1 MAKISQGNALTT
13 PLQQP
18 GAKIQGDGYGLLTA
32 TIVWKADEAAAIN
45 SVINRGS
52 TCPLTSLGTLTA
64 HKYAI
69 SYDALDIATLT
80 VDYVGIDSSFYSGAR
95 TEPQITGSQG
105 LTSENITAH
114 PNFFSLATGFTGS
127 PIAGVGTGTTSP
139 NVPIYATVSLSG
151 GGVEYEGN
159 NGSRFQE
166 QNGNKFLG
174 FKKAQYPGY
183 YGKTNYLAPT
193 SSFSGHFYTTDAAT
207 VTGIRDRVGKTSGTN
222 QFNSIKLVPDYVGTT
237 FTIGTAPNAKNQ
249 LLLAQ
254 VSFEDFGTLYKV
266 QYEVRYN
273 REGYEPETYALS
285 P

>member
-1 MAKISQGNALTT
+1 MARVSQGNPLTS
-13 PLQQP
+13 PIQQP
-18 GAKIQGDGYGLLTA
+18 GGKVQGDGYGLLTA
-32 TIVWKADEAAAIN
+32 TVVWKADESAAIG

-52 TCPLTSLGTLTA
+52 TCPIGTGLGTLTA

-80 VDYVGIDSSFYSGAR
+80 VDYVGIDSSYYSGAR

-114 PNFFSLATGFTGS
+114 PNFFSLATGFSGA
-127 PIAGVGTGTTSP
+127 PIAGVGTGTTS
-139 NVPIYATVSLSG
+139 VPIYASVPIT

-174 FKKAQYPGY
+174 FKKALYPGY
-183 YGKTNYLAPT
+183 YGKTNYLAPQT
-193 SSFSGHFYTTDAAT
+193 SFSGHFYTTNAAN
-207 VTGIRDRVGKTSGTN
+207 VTGLRDRVGKSSGTN
-222 QFNSIKLVPDYVGTT
+222 QFNSIKLVPDYVGTV
-237 FTIGTAPNAKNQ
+237 FVNGTKNQ

-254 VSFEDFGTLYKV
+254 ISFEDFGTLYKV

>member
-1 MAKISQGNALTT
+1 MARVDQGNSLTS
-13 PLQQP
+13 PIQQP
-18 GAKIQGDGYGLLTA
+18 GGKIQGDGYGLLTA
-32 TIVWKADEAAAIN
+32 TVVWKADESAAIG

-52 TCPLTSLGTLTA
+52 TCPIGTGLGTLTA

-69 SYDALDIATLT
+69 SYDALNIATLT
-80 VDYVGIDSSFYSGAR
+80 VDYVGIDSSYYSGAR

-114 PNFFSLATGFTGS
+114 PNFFSLATGFTGA
-127 PIAGVGTGTTSP
+127 PIAGVGTGTLAAP
-139 NVPIYATVSLSG
+139 VYATKPVTG
-151 GGVEYEGN
+151 GFEYEGN

-166 QNGNKFLG
+166 QSGNKFLG
-174 FKKAQYPGY
+174 FKVAEFNGY

-193 SSFSGHFYTTDAAT
+193 TSFSGHFYTTNAAN
-207 VTGIRDRVGKTSGTN
+207 VTGLRDRVGKTSATN

-237 FTIGTAPNAKNQ
+237 FVNGTKAQ

-254 VSFEDFGTLYKV
+254 ISFEDFGTLYKV

-273 REGYEPETYALS
+273 REGYEPATYAQA
-285 P
+285 

>member
-13 PLQQP
+13 PIQQP

-32 TIVWKADEAAAIN
+32 TVVWKADEAAAVN

-52 TCPLTSLGTLTA
+52 TCPIVSLGTLTA

-80 VDYVGIDSSFYSGAR
+80 VDYVGIDSSYYSGTR

-114 PNFFSLATGFTGS
+114 PNFFSLATGFTGA
-127 PIAGVGTGTTSP
+127 PIAGVGTGTTS
-139 NVPIYATVSLSG
+139 VPIYATVSIT

-166 QNGNKFLG
+166 QSGNKFLG
-174 FKKAQYPGY
+174 FKKALYPGY
-183 YGKTNYLAPT
+183 YGKTNYLSPQT
-193 SSFSGHFYTTDAAT
+193 SFSGHFYTTNSAN
-207 VTGIRDRVGKTSGTN
+207 VTGLRDRVGKSSGTN
-222 QFNSIKLVPDYVGTT
+222 QFNFIKLVPDYVGTV
-237 FTIGTAPNAKNQ
+237 FVNGTKNQ

-254 VSFEDFGTLYKV
+254 ISFEDFGTLYKV

>member
-1 MAKISQGNALTT
+1 MARIEQGNALST

-32 TIVWKADEAAAIN
+32 TVVWKADEGAAVG

-52 TCPLTSLGTLTA
+52 SCPITSLGTLTA

-69 SYDALDIATLT
+69 SYDALNIATLT

-114 PNFFSLATGFTGS
+114 PNFFTLATGFSGA
-127 PIAGVGTGTTSP
+127 PIAGVGSGILAAPVYTAKTVTGGT
-139 NVPIYATVSLSG
+139 
-151 GGVEYEGN
+151 EYQGN

-166 QNGNKFLG
+166 QSGNKFLG
-174 FKKAQYPGY
+174 FKVAEFNGY
-183 YGKTNYLAPT
+183 YGKTNYLAPQT
-193 SSFSGHFYTTDAAT
+193 SFSGHFYTTSSAN

-222 QFNSIKLVPDYVGTT
+222 QFDSIKLVPDYVGMT
-237 FTIGTAPNAKNQ
+237 FLNGTKHQ

-273 REGYEPETYALS
+273 REGYEPATYA
-285 P
+285 PA

>member
-32 TIVWKADEAAAIN
+32 TVVWKADEAASVN

-52 TCPLTSLGTLTA
+52 SCPITSLGTLTA
-64 HKYAI
+64 HKYSI

-80 VDYVGIDSSFYSGAR
+80 VDYVGIESSSYSGTR

-114 PNFFSLATGFTGS
+114 PNFFSLATGFAGA
-127 PIAGVGTGTTSP
+127 PIAGVGTGTTSA
-139 NVPIYATVSLSG
+139 PIYATVSIT

-174 FKKAQYPGY
+174 FKKALYPGY
-183 YGKTNYLAPT
+183 YGKTNYLAPQT
-193 SSFSGHFYTTDAAT
+193 SFSGHFYTTDAAN
-207 VTGIRDRVGKTSGTN
+207 VTGLRDRVGKSSGTN
-222 QFNSIKLVPDYVGTT
+222 QFNSIKLVPDYVGTV
-237 FTIGTAPNAKNQ
+237 FVNGTKNQ

-254 VSFEDFGTLYKV
+254 ISFEDFGTLYKV

>member
-1 MAKISQGNALTT
+1 MARVSQGNSLTS
-13 PLQQP
+13 PIQQP
-18 GAKIQGDGYGLLTA
+18 GGKIQGDGYGLLTA
-32 TIVWKADEAAAIN
+32 TVVWKADESAAIG

-52 TCPLTSLGTLTA
+52 TCPIGTGLGTLTA
-64 HKYAI
+64 HKYSI

-80 VDYVGIDSSFYSGAR
+80 VDYVGIDSTYYSGAR

-114 PNFFSLATGFTGS
+114 PNFFSLATGFTGA
-127 PIAGVGTGTTSP
+127 PIAGVGTGTLAAP
-139 NVPIYATVSLSG
+139 VYATKPITG
-151 GGVEYEGN
+151 GFEYEGN

-166 QNGNKFLG
+166 QSGNKFLG
-174 FKKAQYPGY
+174 FKAAEFNGY

-193 SSFSGHFYTTDAAT
+193 TSFSGHFYTTNAAN
-207 VTGIRDRVGKTSGTN
+207 VTGLRDRVGKTSATN

-237 FTIGTAPNAKNQ
+237 FVNGTKAQ

-254 VSFEDFGTLYKV
+254 ISFEDFGTLYKV

-273 REGYEPETYALS
+273 REGYEPATYAAS
-285 P
+285 

>member
-32 TIVWKADEAAAIN
+32 TVVWKADEAASVN

-52 TCPLTSLGTLTA
+52 SCPITSLGTLTA
-64 HKYAI
+64 HKYSI

-80 VDYVGIDSSFYSGAR
+80 VDYVGIESSSYSGTR

-114 PNFFSLATGFTGS
+114 PNFFSLATGFAGA
-127 PIAGVGTGTTSP
+127 PIAGVGTGTTS
-139 NVPIYATVSLSG
+139 VPIYATVSIT

-174 FKKAQYPGY
+174 FKKALYPGY
-183 YGKTNYLAPT
+183 YGKTNYLAPQT
-193 SSFSGHFYTTDAAT
+193 SFSGHFYTTNAAN
-207 VTGIRDRVGKTSGTN
+207 VTGLRDRVGKSSGTN
-222 QFNSIKLVPDYVGTT
+222 QFNSIKLVPDYVGTV
-237 FTIGTAPNAKNQ
+237 FVNGTKNQ

-254 VSFEDFGTLYKV
+254 ISFEDFGTLYKV

>member
-13 PLQQP
+13 PIQQP

-32 TIVWKADEAAAIN
+32 TVVWKADEAAAVN

-52 TCPLTSLGTLTA
+52 TCPIVSLGTLTA

-80 VDYVGIDSSFYSGAR
+80 VDYVGIDSSYYSGTR

-114 PNFFSLATGFTGS
+114 PNFFSLATGFTGA
-127 PIAGVGTGTTSP
+127 PIAGVGTGTTS
-139 NVPIYATVSLSG
+139 VPIYATVSIT

-166 QNGNKFLG
+166 QSGNKFLG
-174 FKKAQYPGY
+174 FKKAMYPGY
-183 YGKTNYLAPT
+183 YGKTNYLSPQT
-193 SSFSGHFYTTDAAT
+193 SFSGHFYTTNSAN
-207 VTGIRDRVGKTSGTN
+207 VTGLRDRVGKSSGTN
-222 QFNSIKLVPDYVGTT
+222 EFNAIKLVPDYVGTV
-237 FTIGTAPNAKNQ
+237 FVNGTKNQ

-254 VSFEDFGTLYKV
+254 ISFEDFGTLYKV

-273 REGYEPETYALS
+273 REGYEPETYAVS

>member
-13 PLQQP
+13 PIQQP

-32 TIVWKADEAAAIN
+32 TVVWKADEAASIN

-52 TCPLTSLGTLTA
+52 TCPITSLGTLTA

-80 VDYVGIDSSFYSGAR
+80 VDYVGIDSLSYSGAR

-105 LTSENITAH
+105 LTSEHITAH
-114 PNFFSLATGFTGS
+114 PNFFSLATGFAGA
-127 PIAGVGTGTTSP
+127 PIAGVGTGTTSA
-139 NVPIYATVSLSG
+139 PIYATVSLSG
-151 GGVEYEGN
+151 GGAEYEGN

-166 QNGNKFLG
+166 ENGNKFLG
-174 FKKAQYPGY
+174 FKKALYPGY
-183 YGKTNYLAPT
+183 YGKTNYLAPQT
-193 SSFSGHFYTTDAAT
+193 SFSGHFYTTDAAN
-207 VTGIRDRVGKTSGTN
+207 VTGLRDRVGKSSGTN
-222 QFNSIKLVPDYVGTT
+222 QFNSIKLVPDYVGTV
-237 FTIGTAPNAKNQ
+237 FVNGTKNQ

-254 VSFEDFGTLYKV
+254 ISFEDFGTLYKV

>member
-1 MAKISQGNALTT
+1 MARVSQGNSLTS
-13 PLQQP
+13 PIQQP
-18 GAKIQGDGYGLLTA
+18 GGKIQGDGYGLLTA
-32 TIVWKADEAAAIN
+32 TVVWKADESAAIG

-52 TCPLTSLGTLTA
+52 TCPIGTGLGTLTA

-80 VDYVGIDSSFYSGAR
+80 VDYVGIDSSYYSGAR

-114 PNFFSLATGFTGS
+114 PNFFSLATGFTGA
-127 PIAGVGTGTTSP
+127 PIAGVGTGTLAAP
-139 NVPIYATVSLSG
+139 VYATKPITG
-151 GGVEYEGN
+151 GTEYEGN

-166 QNGNKFLG
+166 QSGNKFLG
-174 FKKAQYPGY
+174 FKVAEFNGY

-193 SSFSGHFYTTDAAT
+193 TSFSGHFYTTNAAN
-207 VTGIRDRVGKTSGTN
+207 VTGLRDRVGKTSATN

-237 FTIGTAPNAKNQ
+237 FVNGTKAQ
-249 LLLAQ
+249 LLLSQ
-254 VSFEDFGTLYKV
+254 ISFEDFGTLYKV

-273 REGYEPETYALS
+273 REGYEPATYAAS
-285 P
+285 

>member
-13 PLQQP
+13 ALQQP

-114 PNFFSLATGFTGS
+114 PNFFSLATGFTGR
-127 PIAGVGTGTTSP
+127 PIAGVGTGTTTT
-139 NVPIYATVSLSG
+139 PIYATVSLSG

-159 NGSRFQE
+159 KGSRFQE

-174 FKKAQYPGY
+174 FKKALYPGY

-193 SSFSGHFYTTDAAT
+193 SSFSGHFYTTSSGT
-207 VTGIRDRVGKTSGTN
+207 VTGIRDRVGKTSDSN
-222 QFNSIKLVPDYVGTT
+222 QFNSIKLVPDYVGTV
-237 FTIGTAPNAKNQ
+237 FLNGTKHQ

>member
-13 PLQQP
+13 PLLQP
-18 GAKIQGDGYGLLTA
+18 GGKIQGDGYGLLTA
-32 TIVWKADEAAAIN
+32 TCVWKADEAAAVN

-52 TCPLTSLGTLTA
+52 SCPIGAGLGTLTA

-80 VDYVGIDSSFYSGAR
+80 VDYVGIDSSYYSGTR

-114 PNFFSLATGFTGS
+114 PNFFSLATGFAGA
-127 PIAGVGTGTTSP
+127 PIAGVGTGTTS
-139 NVPIYATVSLSG
+139 VPIYATVPIT

-174 FKKAQYPGY
+174 FKKALYPGY
-183 YGKTNYLAPT
+183 YGKTNYLAPQT
-193 SSFSGHFYTTDAAT
+193 SFSGHFYTTDAAN
-207 VTGIRDRVGKTSGTN
+207 VTGLRDRVGKTSATN
-222 QFNSIKLVPDYVGTT
+222 QFNSIKLVPDYVGTS
-237 FTIGTAPNAKNQ
+237 FVNGTKAQ

-254 VSFEDFGTLYKV
+254 ISFEDFGTLYKV

-273 REGYEPETYALS
+273 REGYEPATYAAS
-285 P
+285 